1 MGLGST
7 PYANL
12 ASSFFAAET
21 PGVPAGVDDATRRRT
36 RRDRLSA
43 VKTTRVDRGG
53 GAAARSEGAASG
65 AWSGASTGAS
75 TGALSGTVARGD
87 ASPPLRISTC
97 GFIPAMR
104 RARADA
110 ASPPPYAAA
119 RRFARIG
126 ASLRARSNAGGS
138 GRSGGAGAETAAP
151 AGSTWSSSAAAR
163 RFRSRPAPGSPLA
176 NFARSSA
183 SLSTNAG
190 FPAYADSASSFF
202 SSVFLRRSCNFLS
215 IAAARP
221 TAPPSG
227 RASRGG
233 DGTFGASGA
242 DARNRA
248 ILGDS
253 IADASTARATAS
265 RTASTSRSARGV
277 LLSSFAASLNLRTT
291 SYARAR
297 GDPSPSDAND
307 STGIFSSSSSSGI
320 PSSRGVTWPDD
331 LASTSDSSGTSS
343 AGAASSSSTRG
354 DGTDG
359 DSGGRDSSRVGGGP
373 GRGEMS
379 RSAASRAL
387 RTNREAM
394 TTRRAWDLKP
404 GRDGDAGGRG
414 TRRSAS
420 ESSVGRGS
428 SSSPSAVSWVAAPSA
443 RHLWTARRALI
454 FGFP

>member
-1 MGLGST
+1 
-7 PYANL
+7 
-12 ASSFFAAET
+12 
-21 PGVPAGVDDATRRRT
+21 
-36 RRDRLSA
+36 
-43 VKTTRVDRGG
+43 
-53 GAAARSEGAASG
+53 
-65 AWSGASTGAS
+65 
-75 TGALSGTVARGD
+75 
-87 ASPPLRISTC
+87 
-97 GFIPAMR
+97 MR

-138 GRSGGAGAETAAP
+138 GRSGGADDETAATETAAP

-233 DGTFGASGA
+233 EGTLGASGA

-291 SYARAR
+291 SDARAR

-307 STGIFSSSSSSGI
+307 STGMISSSSSSGI
-320 PSSRGVTWPDD
+320 PSMRGVTWPDD
-331 LASTSDSSGTSS
+331 MASTSDSSGTSS
-343 AGAASSSSTRG
+343 AGAAPSSSTRG
-354 DGTDG
+354 DGADG

-387 RTNREAM
+387 RTKREAM

-414 TRRSAS
+414 TTTSESGS

-428 SSSPSAVSWVAAPSA
+428 SSSASAVSLVAAPSA
-443 RHLWTARRALI
+443 RHLRTARRALI